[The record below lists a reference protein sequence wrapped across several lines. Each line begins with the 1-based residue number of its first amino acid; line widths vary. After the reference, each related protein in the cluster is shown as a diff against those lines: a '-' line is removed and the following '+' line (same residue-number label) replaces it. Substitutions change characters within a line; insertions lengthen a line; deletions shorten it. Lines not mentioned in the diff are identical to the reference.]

1 MQLMRAPLA
10 GGEPELVAHA
20 PSPASW
26 AVTLVLDETYAWFT
40 VPECGLARVALGGGE
55 PEVHR
60 FTQAQG
66 CPLQLTADA
75 DALYFTSNN
84 GVYRLAKADF

>member
-1 MQLMRAPLA
+1 MAR
-10 GGEPELVAHA
+10 A

-26 AVTLVLDETYAWFT
+26 AVTLVLDDTYAWFT
-40 VPECGLARVALGGGE
+40 LPECALARVALGGGE
-55 PEVHR
+55 PEVHS